1 VTDTWTIGET
11 VTSNGIVTVVNLQEG
26 GDGWG
31 CSRSLGARSN
41 VVADVAA
48 CGNEVSA
55 QTSTT
60 IVAEIIGKIPG

>member
-1 VTDTWTIGET
+1 
-11 VTSNGIVTVVNLQEG
+11 
-26 GDGWG
+26 
-31 CSRSLGARSN
+31 